1 MASSN
6 LPGMHLEA
14 GLQAHNLGDIEAAA
28 AAYRRALAFAPE
40 HADAL
45 HLLGVALMQL
55 GDAKTAVGFLERAAH
70 QQPNNAA
77 IAGNLAQAYFACV
90 HFEPAR
96 EMFRRASRLD
106 PRNVHFQL
114 GVANSLALQGK
125 YIEAE
130 TLLRKITVRFP
141 NAALAWFN
149 LGNVQRDQG
158 RAAESLESYGAA
170 VAIDTQLVEAR
181 NNRADVLH
189 KLLRFEDAERE
200 YRACIQLAPEY
211 LLARCNLASVV
222 MDLGRFGEAEV
233 MCRELI
239 RRAPDLAQSHTLLG
253 AALSHQGRLLEALA
267 CHRVAANLA
276 PADAKAAQNLAS
288 ALTDSGHLRE
298 GLRWFARALGLNPE
312 LTSTHQLLGYAMLG
326 EGCLVEGWVE
336 YSYRPWPDQFR
347 QQYPQIKLAR
357 TLPAE
362 VHDQHIC
369 VMREQGLGDE
379 LFFLRFVPQLAAAG
393 ARITYGAS
401 DKIGSLLNR
410 VPSIAQVLEEK
421 LPPRAGAD
429 AVILAGDLP
438 HAVSDFPASPLP
450 STMAAAGPVR
460 GRQFLRR
467 IAVFWPRVPPPLAL
481 SPIPAR
487 ITEMRKRLAAV
498 GPPPYL
504 GLTWRGGT
512 PPREQRMVIW
522 ALYKEIGLAPLAAAL
537 QEIPGTFIA
546 LQRKPAPEEITALS
560 KALARKIHD
569 FTDLNDDL
577 EGMLALLA
585 VLDDYIGVSNTN
597 MHLRASVG
605 KTGRVLVPCPAE
617 WRWMSAGTSS
627 PWFPGFKVYRQAPS
641 GQWDRALRALTQDL
655 VRAIL

>member
-90 HFEPAR
+90 HFEQAR

-106 PRNVHFQL
+106 PRNVHYQL

-170 VAIDTQLVEAR
+170 VTIDTQLVEAR

-200 YRACIQLAPEY
+200 YRACIATAPDY
-211 LLARCNLASVV
+211 LLAHCNLASVL
-222 MDLGRFGEAEV
+222 MDLGRFEEAEIL
-233 MCRELI
+233 CREVLK
-239 RRAPDLAQSHTLLG
+239 RAPDWGLIHTFLG
-253 AALSHQGRLLEALA
+253 AALGHQGRVLEAVKY
-267 CHRVAANLA
+267 HRVAAELA
-276 PADAKAAQNLAS
+276 PDDAKVAQNLAS
-288 ALTDSGHLRE
+288 ALADSGTASE
-298 GLRWFARALGLNPE
+298 ALRWFNRALALDSQ
-312 LTSTHQLLGYAMLG
+312 LASTHLLRGYTLLGHA
-326 EGCLVEGWVE
+326 CLAEGWAE
-336 YSYRPWPDQFR
+336 YCYRPWPNSFR
-347 QQYPQIKLAR
+347 EKYPQIALSQ
-357 TLPAE
+357 TLPA
-362 VHDQHIC
+362 DLSGKHIC

-379 LFFLRFVPQLAAAG
+379 IFFLRIVPQLHAAG
-393 ARITYGAS
+393 ARITYCAS
-401 DKIGSLLNR
+401 DKIGSLLKR
-410 VPSIAQVLEEK
+410 VPGIAEVLAEAA
-421 LPPRAGAD
+421 PPLADAD

-438 HAVSDFPASPLP
+438 HAVSNLPTSSLPVMPATDLNSQLP
-450 STMAAAGPVR
+450 NFCRHISV
-460 GRQFLRR
+460 
-467 IAVFWPRVPPPLAL
+467 IWPRVAPPLAL
-481 SPIPAR
+481 SALSAR
-487 ITEMRKRLAAV
+487 VAEMRENLRKF
-498 GPPPYL
+498 GPPPYV
-504 GLTWRGGT
+504 GLTWRAGT

-522 ALYKEIGLAPLAAAL
+522 ALYKEIAISAL
-537 QEIPGTFIA
+537 GAVLRDVPGTFVA
-546 LQRKPAPEEITALS
+546 LQRNPAPGEIE
-560 KALARKIHD
+560 KISAECGRPVHD
-569 FTDLNDDL
+569 LTGANEDL
-577 EGMLALLA
+577 ESMLALLS
-585 VLDDYIGVSNTN
+585 VLDEYIAVSNTN
-597 MHLRASVG
+597 VHLRAG
-605 KTGRVLVPCPAE
+605 LGMTAHVLVPCPPD
-617 WRWMSAGTSS
+617 WRWMYSGRESI
-627 PWFPGFKVYRQAPS
+627 WFPGFAIYRQSPR
-641 GQWDRALRALTQDL
+641 GDWDGALDMLRQNLAKT
-655 VRAIL
+655 RF